1 MTGIFN
7 RNPQKPRYLFIWDV
21 EQVLTFIKTMENNVE
36 LSDRDLNLKL
46 ATLLFLTSAGRCHEI
61 CYLNIMFM
69 VRTSSSFKFFFAKV
83 TKNWKKGKAPP
94 CLEFQEYSDNSNLC
108 VVTCIDEYLKRSALW
123 RNQGQDQLLL
133 SHLKP
138 YKEVQSST
146 IANWV
151 KLVLK
156 KAGIDTSLYKAHSCR
171 SASTSK
177 AKVLGL
183 SLKDI
188 LKRGQ
193 WSGKSTWQKYYNKE
207 IINKESF
214 ESTV

>member
-1 MTGIFN
+1 
-7 RNPQKPRYLFIWDV
+7 
-21 EQVLTFIKTMENNVE
+21 
-36 LSDRDLNLKL
+36 
-46 ATLLFLTSAGRCHEI
+46 
-61 CYLNIMFM
+61 
-69 VRTSSSFKFFFAKV
+69 
-83 TKNWKKGKAPP
+83 
-94 CLEFQEYSDNSNLC
+94 
-108 VVTCIDEYLKRSALW
+108 VTCIDEYLKRSALW

-171 SASTSK
+171 STSTSK

-188 LKRGQ
+188 LKKRSMV
-193 WSGKSTWQKYYNKE
+193 WKSLLGKN
-207 IINKESF
+207 IIIRKSLIKKVLNLQFK
-214 ESTV
+214 